1 MCNTLPFAIQPATSL
16 ANLKPRWV
24 GGAAVLY
31 HAAMDF
37 SSDVITIEKQG
48 HIATV
53 WLDRPDK
60 LNAMNLPMWDD
71 LPRAMETVGTDP
83 EIRVV
88 IIAGKGRAFTA
99 GIDIQALVTVGTGQE
114 GNSEVAKRQALYRLI
129 KRLQHTMTSIA
140 DCPKPVIAAVH
151 GYCIGAGVDLITACD
166 IRLASTDATF
176 SVRET
181 KLGMVADVGTM
192 QRLPKVIAPGHVAE
206 LAFTGKDITAD
217 RAKEIGL
224 VNDIY
229 ADVHQA
235 ALDLAEEIAANSPL
249 AVQGAKAVLKAGE
262 NRSIEEALDYMAVW
276 NAAFLQSN
284 DLQEA
289 MLANL
294 EKRPPEFK
302 GE

>member
-1 MCNTLPFAIQPATSL
+1 
-16 ANLKPRWV
+16 
-24 GGAAVLY
+24 
-31 HAAMDF
+31 MDF
-37 SSDVITIEKQG
+37 SSDVIAIEKQG

-71 LPRAMETVGTDP
+71 IPRAMDLLGTDP
-83 EIRVV
+83 NTRVV

-99 GIDIQALVTVGTGQE
+99 GIDLQALAMVGAGSE
-114 GNSEVAKRQALYRLI
+114 GTSEVAKRQALYRQI
-129 KRLQHTMTSIA
+129 KKMQHTMTSIA

-166 IRLASTDATF
+166 IRLASPDAVF

-181 KLGMVADVGTM
+181 RLGMVADVGTM
-192 QRLPKVIAPGHVAE
+192 QRLPKVIAPGHAAE
-206 LAFTGKDITAD
+206 LAFTGRDITAD

-224 VNDIY
+224 VNDVHP
-229 ADVHQA
+229 DVHQA
-235 ALDLAEEIAANSPL
+235 AIELAEEIAANSPL
-249 AVQGAKAVLKAGE
+249 AVQGAKAVLKAGQ

-294 EKRPPEFK
+294 QKRAPEFK

>member
-1 MCNTLPFAIQPATSL
+1 MLPFAIQPESSL
-16 ANLKPRWV
+16 ANPTPRWV
-24 GGAAVLY
+24 GGSQFAY

-37 SSDVITIEKQG
+37 SSDAITIEPAG

-53 WLDRPDK
+53 WLNRPDK

-71 LPRAMETVGTDP
+71 IPRAMEHVGTDT
-83 EIRVV
+83 EVRVV

-99 GIDIQALVTVGTGQE
+99 GIDLQALAMVGTGIE
-114 GNSEVAKRQALYRLI
+114 GPSEVAKRQALYRQI
-129 KRLQHTMTSIA
+129 KKMQRTMTSIA
-140 DCPKPVIAAVH
+140 DCPKPTIAAVH

-166 IRLASTDATF
+166 IRLASPDATF

-181 KLGMVADVGTM
+181 RLGMVAGVGTM
-192 QRLPKVIAPGHVAE
+192 QRLPKVIARGHVAE
-206 LAFTGKDITAD
+206 LAFAGKDITAE

-224 VNDIY
+224 VNNVFP
-229 ADVHQA
+229 DVHRA
-235 ALDLAEEIAANSPL
+235 ALDLANEIAANSPL

-289 MLANL
+289 MLAHL
-294 EKRPPEFK
+294 EKRLPEFI

>member
-1 MCNTLPFAIQPATSL
+1 MS
-16 ANLKPRWV
+16 
-24 GGAAVLY
+24 
-31 HAAMDF
+31 F
-37 SSDVITIEKQG
+37 SSDVVTIEKDR

-71 LPRAMETVGTDP
+71 LPGAMEEVGSDS
-83 EIRVV
+83 EVRVV

-99 GIDIQALVTVGTGQE
+99 GIDIEALAAVGAGPE

-140 DCPKPVIAAVH
+140 DCSKPVIAAVH

-166 IRLASTDATF
+166 IRLASPEATF

-181 KLGMVADVGTM
+181 KLGMVADVGTL
-192 QRLPKVIAPGHVAE
+192 QRLPKVVAPGHVAE
-206 LAFTGKDITAD
+206 LAFTGKDITAE

-224 VNDIY
+224 VNDVC
-229 ADVHQA
+229 ADVQQA
-235 ALDLAEEIAANSPL
+235 ALELAQEIAANSPL

-262 NRSIEEALDYMAVW
+262 NRSIEGALDYVAVW

-289 MLANL
+289 MLAGL

>member
-1 MCNTLPFAIQPATSL
+1 
-16 ANLKPRWV
+16 
-24 GGAAVLY
+24 
-31 HAAMDF
+31 MDF
-37 SSDVITIEKQG
+37 ISDVITIAIDG
-48 HIATV
+48 HVATV

-60 LNAMNLPMWDD
+60 LNAMNLPMWND
-71 LPRAMETVGTDP
+71 LPRAIGALGTDADV
-83 EIRVV
+83 RVV

-99 GIDIQALVTVGTGQE
+99 GIDLEALVMVGSGLE
-114 GNSEVAKRQALYRLI
+114 GNSEVAKRQALYQLI
-129 KRLQHTMTSIA
+129 KKLQHTMTSIA

-151 GYCIGAGVDLITACD
+151 GHCVGAGVDLITACD
-166 IRLASTDATF
+166 IRFASPDATF

-192 QRLPKVIAPGHVAE
+192 QRLPKVVAPGYVAE
-206 LAFTGKDITAD
+206 LAFTGKDFSAQ
-217 RAKEIGL
+217 RAREIGL
-224 VNDIY
+224 VNDVHD
-229 ADVHQA
+229 DVHQA

-289 MLANL
+289 MLAHL

>member
-1 MCNTLPFAIQPATSL
+1 M
-16 ANLKPRWV
+16 V
-24 GGAAVLY
+24 
-31 HAAMDF
+31 F
-37 SSDVITIEKQG
+37 SSDVITIEKQR

-53 WLDRPDK
+53 WMDRPDK
-60 LNAMNLPMWDD
+60 LNALNLPMWDD
-71 LPRAMETVGTDP
+71 LPRAMEAVGTDP
-83 EIRVV
+83 DIRVV

-99 GIDIQALVTVGTGQE
+99 GIDIQALAAVGAGQE
-114 GNSEVAKRQALYRLI
+114 GNWEVAKRQALYRLI

-192 QRLPKVIAPGHVAE
+192 QRLPKVVAPGYVAE
-206 LAFTGKDITAD
+206 LAFTGKDIGAD

-229 ADVHQA
+229 EDVHQA
-235 ALDLAEEIAANSPL
+235 ALDLAGEIAANSPL

-294 EKRPPEFK
+294 EKRPPEFT

>member
-1 MCNTLPFAIQPATSL
+1 
-16 ANLKPRWV
+16 
-24 GGAAVLY
+24 
-31 HAAMDF
+31 MDF
-37 SSDVITIEKQG
+37 SSDVIAIEKHG

-60 LNAMNLPMWDD
+60 LNAMNVPMWED
-71 LPRAMETVGTDP
+71 LPRAMDLLGTDP
-83 EIRVV
+83 ETRVV

-99 GIDIQALVTVGTGQE
+99 GIDLQALAMVGGGLA
-114 GNSEVAKRQALYRLI
+114 GNSEVAKRQALYREI
-129 KRLQHTMTSIA
+129 KRMQHTMTSIA

-166 IRLASTDATF
+166 IRLASEDATF

-206 LAFTGKDITAD
+206 LAFTGKDITAQ
-217 RAKEIGL
+217 RAKDIGL
-224 VNDIY
+224 VNDVFD
-229 ADVHQA
+229 DVHEA
-235 ALDLAEEIAANSPL
+235 AHELASTIAANSPL

-262 NRSIEEALDYMAVW
+262 NRSIEEALDYMALW

-294 EKRPPEFK
+294 EKRTPEFK

>member
-1 MCNTLPFAIQPATSL
+1 
-16 ANLKPRWV
+16 
-24 GGAAVLY
+24 
-31 HAAMDF
+31 MDF

-48 HIATV
+48 HIATI

-71 LPRAMETVGTDP
+71 IPRAMETVGADP
-83 EIRVV
+83 EVRAV

-99 GIDIQALVTVGTGQE
+99 GIDLQALAMVGAGQE
-114 GNSEVAKRQALYRLI
+114 GNSEVAKRQALYRQI
-129 KRLQHTMTSIA
+129 KKMQHTMTSIA
-140 DCPKPVIAAVH
+140 DCPKPVLAAVH

-166 IRLASTDATF
+166 IRLAGPDAIF

-181 KLGMVADVGTM
+181 RIGMVADVGTM

-206 LAFTGKDITAD
+206 LTFTGKDITAE
-217 RAKEIGL
+217 RARDIGL
-224 VNDIY
+224 VNDVFD
-229 ADVHQA
+229 DVHQA
-235 ALDLAEEIAANSPL
+235 ALDLATEIAANSPL
-249 AVQGAKAVLKAGE
+249 AVQGAKAILRAGE
-262 NRSIEEALDYMAVW
+262 NRTIDEALDYMAVW

-289 MLANL
+289 MVANL

>member
-1 MCNTLPFAIQPATSL
+1 
-16 ANLKPRWV
+16 
-24 GGAAVLY
+24 
-31 HAAMDF
+31 MDF
-37 SSDVITIEKQG
+37 SSDVITIEQDG

-60 LNAMNLPMWDD
+60 LNAMNIPMWDD
-71 LPRAMETVGTDP
+71 LPPAMDQVGSDP
-83 EIRVV
+83 EVRVV

-99 GIDIQALVTVGTGQE
+99 GIDIQALAMVGAGME
-114 GNSEVAKRQALYRLI
+114 SDSEVAKRRALYRQI
-129 KRLQHTMTSIA
+129 KKMQHTITSVA

-166 IRLASTDATF
+166 IRLASPDATF

-224 VNDIY
+224 INDVY
-229 ADVHQA
+229 TDVYRA
-235 ALDLAEEIAANSPL
+235 ALNLAGEIAYNSPL
-249 AVQGAKAVLKAGE
+249 AVQGAKAVLRAAE
-262 NRSIEEALDYMAVW
+262 NRSIAQALDYMAVW
-276 NAAFLQSN
+276 NAAFLPSN

-289 MLANL
+289 MRAHI
-294 EKRPPEFK
+294 EKRPPDFK

>member
-1 MCNTLPFAIQPATSL
+1 MKFT
-16 ANLKPRWV
+16 
-24 GGAAVLY
+24 
-31 HAAMDF
+31 
-37 SSDVITIEKQG
+37 SDVITIKKDG
-48 HIATV
+48 YVATV
-53 WLDRPDK
+53 FLDRPDK

-71 LPRAMETVGTDP
+71 LPRAMEEVGSDP
-83 EIRVV
+83 GVRVV

-99 GIDIQALVTVGTGQE
+99 GIDLQALAIVGTGT
-114 GNSEVAKRQALYRLI
+114 GGGSEVAKRQALYRQI
-129 KRLQHTMTSIA
+129 RKMQHTMTSIA

-166 IRLASTDATF
+166 IRLASEDAIF

-206 LAFTGKDITAD
+206 LAFTGKDITAA

-224 VNDIY
+224 VNDLHP
-229 ADVHQA
+229 DVYLA
-235 ALDLAEEIAANSPL
+235 ALELAGDIAANSPL

-262 NRSIEEALDYMAVW
+262 NRSVAEALDYMAVW
-276 NAAFLQSN
+276 NAAFLQSY

-289 MLANL
+289 RLAHR
-294 EKRPPEFK
+294 EKRPPEYR

>member
-1 MCNTLPFAIQPATSL
+1 
-16 ANLKPRWV
+16 
-24 GGAAVLY
+24 
-31 HAAMDF
+31 MDF
-37 SSDVITIEKQG
+37 TSDVISIEKDG

-53 WLDRPDK
+53 WLNRPDK

-71 LPRAMETVGTDP
+71 LPRAMEAVGTDP
-83 EIRVV
+83 DVRVV
-88 IIAGKGRAFTA
+88 IIRGKGRSFTA
-99 GIDIQALVTVGTGQE
+99 GIDLQALAKVGTGQD
-114 GNSEVAKRQALYRLI
+114 GSSEVAKRQALYRQI
-129 KRLQHTMTSIA
+129 KKMQHTMTSIA

-166 IRLASTDATF
+166 IRLASPDATF

-181 KLGMVADVGTM
+181 RIGMVADVGTM
-192 QRLPKVIAPGHVAE
+192 QRLPRVVAPGHVAE
-206 LAFTGKDITAD
+206 LAFTGRDIAAQ

-224 VNDIY
+224 VNDVFD
-229 ADVHQA
+229 DVHNA
-235 ALDLAEEIAANSPL
+235 ALDLAREIAANSPL
-249 AVQGAKAVLKAGE
+249 AVQGAKAILKAGE
-262 NRSIEEALDYMAVW
+262 NRSIGEALDYMAVW

-294 EKRPPEFK
+294 EKRPPEFQ

>member
-1 MCNTLPFAIQPATSL
+1 MP
-16 ANLKPRWV
+16 
-24 GGAAVLY
+24 
-31 HAAMDF
+31 AMDF
-37 SSDVITIEKQG
+37 SSDVITIEKDG

-71 LPRAMETVGTDP
+71 LPRAMDAVGSDP
-83 EIRVV
+83 DTRVV
-88 IIAGKGRAFTA
+88 IIAGRGRAFTA
-99 GIDIQALVTVGTGQE
+99 GIDLQALAMVGTGQE
-114 GNSEVAKRQALYRLI
+114 GNSEVAKRRALYHQI
-129 KRLQHTMTSIA
+129 KKMQHTMTSVA
-140 DCPKPVIAAVH
+140 DCPKPLIAAVH

-166 IRLASTDATF
+166 IRLASPDATF

-181 KLGMVADVGTM
+181 RIGMVADVGTM

-206 LAFTGKDITAD
+206 LAYTGKDISAE
-217 RAKEIGL
+217 RARDIGL
-224 VNDIY
+224 VNDVF
-229 ADVHQA
+229 DNVQQA
-235 ALDLAEEIAANSPL
+235 ALDLATEIAANSPL
-249 AVQGAKAVLKAGE
+249 AVQGAKAVLKAGK

-289 MLANL
+289 MVANL

>member
-1 MCNTLPFAIQPATSL
+1 MTTLCRDRQLP
-16 ANLKPRWV
+16 
-24 GGAAVLY
+24 Y
-31 HAAMDF
+31 HAVMDF
-37 SSDVITIEKQG
+37 TSDVIAIETQG

-53 WLDRPDK
+53 WLNRPDK
-60 LNAMNLPMWDD
+60 LNAMDLPMWDD
-71 LPRAMETVGTDP
+71 LPRAMEAVGTDT
-83 EIRVV
+83 EVRVV

-99 GIDIQALVTVGTGQE
+99 GIDLQALAMVGTGQE
-114 GNSEVAKRQALYRLI
+114 GNSEVAKRQALYQQI
-129 KRLQHTMTSIA
+129 KKMQHTMTSVA

-166 IRLASTDATF
+166 IRLASEDATF

-192 QRLPKVIAPGHVAE
+192 QRLPKVISPGHVAE
-206 LAFTGKDITAD
+206 LAYTGKDIKAG

-224 VNDIY
+224 VNDVHD
-229 ADVHQA
+229 DVHQA
-235 ALDLAEEIAANSPL
+235 ALELAGEIAANSPL

-289 MLANL
+289 MMAHL
-294 EKRPPEFK
+294 EKRPPEYE

>member
-1 MCNTLPFAIQPATSL
+1 MKTGPIP
-16 ANLKPRWV
+16 
-24 GGAAVLY
+24 Y

-37 SSDVITIEKQG
+37 SSDVISIEQDG

-71 LPRAMETVGTDP
+71 LPRAIDLLGTDP
-83 EIRVV
+83 NTRVV

-99 GIDIQALVTVGTGQE
+99 GIDLQALVMVGAGIE
-114 GNSEVAKRQALYRLI
+114 GNSEVAKRQALYRQV
-129 KRLQHTMTSIA
+129 KRMQHTMTSIA
-140 DCPKPVIAAVH
+140 DCPKPVIAAIH

-166 IRLASTDATF
+166 IRLASPDATF

-192 QRLPKVIAPGHVAE
+192 QRLPRVVAPGYVAE
-206 LAFTGKDITAD
+206 LAFTGKDITAE

-229 ADVHQA
+229 PDVHQA
-235 ALDLAEEIAANSPL
+235 ALDLAKEIAANSPL
-249 AVQGAKAVLKAGE
+249 AVQGAKAVLRAGE

-289 MLANL
+289 MMAHL
-294 EKRPPEFK
+294 EKRPPEFT

>member
-1 MCNTLPFAIQPATSL
+1 
-16 ANLKPRWV
+16 
-24 GGAAVLY
+24 
-31 HAAMDF
+31 MDF

-48 HIATV
+48 QIATV

-71 LPRAMETVGTDP
+71 LPRAMELIGADP
-83 EIRVV
+83 EVRVV

-99 GIDIQALVTVGTGQE
+99 GIDLQALAMVGTGHE
-114 GNSEVAKRQALYRLI
+114 GNSEVAKRQALYHQI
-129 KRLQHTMTSIA
+129 KRMQHTMTSIA

-166 IRLASTDATF
+166 IRLAGPDAVF

-181 KLGMVADVGTM
+181 RIGMVADVGTM

-206 LAFTGKDITAD
+206 LAFTGKDITAE
-217 RAKEIGL
+217 RAREIGL
-224 VNDIY
+224 VNDVFD
-229 ADVHQA
+229 DVHKA
-235 ALDLAEEIAANSPL
+235 ALELATEIAANSPL
-249 AVQGAKAVLKAGE
+249 AVQGAKAILKAGE

-289 MLANL
+289 MVANL

>member
-1 MCNTLPFAIQPATSL
+1 M
-16 ANLKPRWV
+16 RV
-24 GGAAVLY
+24 
-31 HAAMDF
+31 MDF
-37 SSDVITIEKQG
+37 SSDAVSIEENG

-71 LPRAMETVGTDP
+71 LPRAMEEVGTDP
-83 EIRVV
+83 EVRVV
-88 IIAGKGRAFTA
+88 IIAGKGRTFTS
-99 GIDIQALVTVGTGQE
+99 GIDLQALATVGTGQE
-114 GNSEVAKRQALYRLI
+114 GTSEVAKRGALYRLI

-166 IRLASTDATF
+166 IRLASSDAIF

-192 QRLPKVIAPGHVAE
+192 QRLPKVIAPGYVAE
-206 LAFTGKDITAD
+206 LAFTGKDIAAD

-224 VNDIY
+224 VNDVVP
-229 ADVHQA
+229 DVHQA
-235 ALDLAEEIAANSPL
+235 ALELAQEIAANSPL
-249 AVQGAKAVLKAGE
+249 AVQGVKAVLKGGE
-262 NRSIEEALDYMAVW
+262 NRSIEEALDYMALW

-289 MLANL
+289 ILANL
-294 EKRPPEFK
+294 EKRPPNFK

>member
-1 MCNTLPFAIQPATSL
+1 M
-16 ANLKPRWV
+16 V
-24 GGAAVLY
+24 
-31 HAAMDF
+31 F
-37 SSDVITIEKQG
+37 SSDVITIEKQR

-53 WLDRPDK
+53 WMDRPDK
-60 LNAMNLPMWDD
+60 LNALNLPMWDD
-71 LPRAMETVGTDP
+71 LPRAMEAVGTDP
-83 EIRVV
+83 DIRVV

-99 GIDIQALVTVGTGQE
+99 GIDIQALAAVGAGQE
-114 GNSEVAKRQALYRLI
+114 GNWEVAKRQALYRLI

-192 QRLPKVIAPGHVAE
+192 QRLPKVVAPGYVAE
-206 LAFTGKDITAD
+206 LAFTGKDIGAE

-229 ADVHQA
+229 EDVHQA
-235 ALDLAEEIAANSPL
+235 AHDLANEIAANSPL
-249 AVQGAKAVLKAGE
+249 AVQGAKAVLRAGE

-294 EKRPPEFK
+294 EKRPPEFT

>member
-1 MCNTLPFAIQPATSL
+1 
-16 ANLKPRWV
+16 
-24 GGAAVLY
+24 
-31 HAAMDF
+31 MDY
-37 SSDVITIEKQG
+37 SSDVITIEQAG

-71 LPRAMETVGTDP
+71 LPRAMEEVGADP
-83 EIRVV
+83 DIRVV

-99 GIDIQALVTVGTGQE
+99 GIDIQALGTVGAAIE
-114 GNSEVAKRQALYRLI
+114 GGSEVAKRQALYRQI
-129 KRLQHTMTSIA
+129 KKMQYTMTSIA

-151 GYCIGAGVDLITACD
+151 GYCLGAGVDLITACD
-166 IRLASTDATF
+166 IRLAAEDAIF

-206 LAFTGKDITAD
+206 LAFTGQDITAD

-224 VNDIY
+224 VNDVRP
-229 ADVHQA
+229 DVYKA
-235 ALDLAEEIAANSPL
+235 ALELAEEIASNSPL

-262 NRSIEEALDYMAVW
+262 NRSIEEALDYMALW

>member
-1 MCNTLPFAIQPATSL
+1 
-16 ANLKPRWV
+16 
-24 GGAAVLY
+24 
-31 HAAMDF
+31 MDF

-71 LPRAMETVGTDP
+71 LPQAMEAVGADP
-83 EIRVV
+83 EVRVV
-88 IIAGKGRAFTA
+88 IIAGKGRAFTT
-99 GIDIQALVTVGTGQE
+99 GIDIQALAMVGGGLE

-140 DCPKPVIAAVH
+140 DCPKPAIAAVQGH
-151 GYCIGAGVDLITACD
+151 CIGAGVDLITACD
-166 IRLASTDATF
+166 IRLASPDATF

-192 QRLPKVIAPGHVAE
+192 QRLPKVVAPGYVAE
-206 LAFTGKDITAD
+206 LAFTGKDISAR

-224 VNDIY
+224 VNDVHD
-229 ADVHQA
+229 DVHQA
-235 ALDLAEEIAANSPL
+235 ALDLAIEIAANSPL

-262 NRSIEEALDYMAVW
+262 DRSIEEALDYMAVW

-289 MLANL
+289 MLAHL

>member
-1 MCNTLPFAIQPATSL
+1 MHP
-16 ANLKPRWV
+16 
-24 GGAAVLY
+24 
-31 HAAMDF
+31 MDF
-37 SSDVITIEKQG
+37 SSDVITIEEQG

-53 WLDRPDK
+53 WLNRPDK

-71 LPRAMETVGTDP
+71 LPRAMEAVGTDP
-83 EIRVV
+83 DTRVV

-99 GIDIQALVTVGTGQE
+99 GIDLEALAMVGAGIE
-114 GNSEVAKRQALYRLI
+114 GNSEVAKRQALYRQI
-129 KRLQHTMTSIA
+129 KQMQHTMTSIA

-206 LAFTGKDITAD
+206 LTFTGKDISAD

-224 VNDIY
+224 VNDIHE
-229 ADVHQA
+229 DVHQA
-235 ALDLAEEIAANSPL
+235 ALDLATEIAANSPL
-249 AVQGAKAVLKAGE
+249 AVQGAKAVLKAGQ

-289 MLANL
+289 MLAHL
-294 EKRPPEFK
+294 EKRPPEFT

>member
-1 MCNTLPFAIQPATSL
+1 
-16 ANLKPRWV
+16 
-24 GGAAVLY
+24 
-31 HAAMDF
+31 MDF

-60 LNAMNLPMWDD
+60 LNAINLPMWED
-71 LPRAMETVGTDP
+71 LPRAMDGLGSDP
-83 EIRVV
+83 DTRVV

-99 GIDIQALVTVGTGQE
+99 GIDLQALAMVGGGLE
-114 GNSEVAKRQALYRLI
+114 GNSEVDKRRALYRLI
-129 KRLQHTMTSIA
+129 RTLQHTMTSIA

-151 GYCIGAGVDLITACD
+151 GPCIGAGVDLITACD
-166 IRLASTDATF
+166 IRLAAPDAIF

-192 QRLPKVIAPGHVAE
+192 QRLPKVLAPGFVAE
-206 LAFTGKDITAD
+206 LAFTGKDITAE
-217 RAKEIGL
+217 RAKGIGL
-224 VNDIY
+224 VNDLHE
-229 ADVHQA
+229 DVHLA
-235 ALDLAEEIAANSPL
+235 AQRLAEEISANSPL

-262 NRSIEEALDYMAVW
+262 NRSIDEALDYVALW

-289 MLANL
+289 MLAHL
-294 EKRPPEFK
+294 ENRAPDFK